1 MAIDMKGKHLLSIR
15 DLTQEE
21 IYQIIETAMMLK
33 LDRQTGRPHELL
45 KGKTLGMIFQKPS
58 LRTRV
63 AFEAAMTQLGGH
75 GIYLGPEDIK
85 LGKREKT
92 EDIAI
97 VLSRMVDVIMARVFG
112 HEIVEE
118 LARYSKVPV
127 INGLSDFEH
136 PTQILG
142 DLLTIYEKFRRLDGL
157 KLAYVGDGNNV
168 AHSLIYGA
176 ALTGMFIH
184 VATPNGYEP
193 DEGVVRKARE
203 FAKSTGAVVEITNDP
218 QQAVKDA
225 DVVYTDVWASMGQEA
240 EAEERKKVFQPYQVN
255 IELFEKAKP
264 TAVFMH
270 CLPAHYE
277 EEVTLEVGRHP
288 RSVIFDQAENRMHSI
303 KAILVH
309 VTR

>member
-1 MAIDMKGKHLLSIR
+1 MKGKHLLSIS